1 MNLKNKII
9 ITTSAI
15 VAIVLFFVACFAF
28 DTEKKDK
35 NEEQRI
41 EFYNNTLSVPY
52 IPAELSFAGEKV
64 PLDVYWVKERLEK
77 EMIIIA
83 YQHSKTIQTIQ
94 RMPRFFPVIEQILKE
109 EGVPEDFK
117 YLCVTESNLE
127 NVISPAKATGYW
139 QFLDATARSF
149 GLVINE
155 DIDER
160 YDLEASTRAACK
172 YLKGAKSR
180 LGSWAL
186 AAAAYNMGE
195 TGVKKNTERQKT
207 SNYWDLSL
215 NQETSR
221 YLYRILAYKLIFE
234 NPEIFG
240 VKIANTELYQP
251 IPTKD
256 YEVNGPILDLYEFA
270 NANNLTY
277 LELKMLNPWL
287 RNTKLTAAGHK
298 GRKIKLPI
306 TPKIATE
313 ELVKQVKHPEKM
325 FGE

>member
-1 MNLKNKII
+1 MNLKNKIF

-15 VAIVLFFVACFAF
+15 FVIVLFFVACFAF
-28 DTEKKDK
+28 TQEDEKR
-35 NEEQRI
+35 EEMSI
-41 EFYNNTLSVPY
+41 ENQYNNTLSVPY
-52 IPAELSFAGEKV
+52 IPADLSFSEEKV
-64 PLDVYWVKERLEK
+64 PVEVYWVRERLEK

-94 RMPRFFPVIEQILKE
+94 RIPRFFPVIEQILKE

-155 DIDER
+155 DVDER

-172 YLKGAKSR
+172 YLKGAKER
-180 LGSWAL
+180 LGSWSL

-234 NPEIFG
+234 NPKIYG
-240 VKIANTELYQP
+240 VRISNAELYQP
-251 IPTKD
+251 IPTKE
-256 YEVNGPILDLYEFA
+256 YEVKEPISDLYQFA
-270 NANNLTY
+270 VNQGVTY

-287 RNTKLTAAGHK
+287 RNTKLTVHYK
-298 GRKIKLPI
+298 NRKIKLPKTAKI
-306 TPKIATE
+306 TTDQLLRK
-313 ELVKQVKHPEKM
+313 VDQPEKM
-325 FGE
+325 LGE